1 MITQGFLLDAV
12 ACSQKE
18 VVRNA
23 VKANFITQGDNRYE
37 VVLEVNSNKFLLDI
51 VRENNN
57 ISAFEVLS
65 VKGFTEI
72 STRIIVLLKRLINH
86 LWDLVD

>member
-1 MITQGFLLDAV
+1 M
-12 ACSQKE
+12 
-18 VVRNA
+18 
-23 VKANFITQGDNRYE
+23 
-37 VVLEVNSNKFLLDI
+37 VLEISSNKFLLDV
-51 VRENNN
+51 VRENNT

-72 STRIIVLLKRLINH
+72 STKIIVLLRRLTTH

>member
-1 MITQGFLLDAV
+1 MDTV

-23 VKANFITQGDNRYE
+23 VKANFIDQWDNRYE
-37 VVLEVNSNKFLLDI
+37 VVLEISSNKFLLDV
-51 VRENNN
+51 VRENNT

-72 STRIIVLLKRLINH
+72 STKIIVLLRRLTTH